1 MENEHTRMWTERE
14 RARPRSGQDGMARH
28 RPEAGPFDVL
38 VIGGGQAG
46 LTVGHHLARRGL
58 RFVILD
64 AELRVGDVWR
74 RRWDSLRLFTPAAY
88 DGLDGLAFPAP
99 AASFPTK
106 DEMADYLEAYASR
119 FELPVRSGT
128 AVDGL
133 QRRDGL
139 YTIRAGAARFEA
151 DQVVVATGS
160 YRTPRTPSFARA
172 LAPGIIQLHSSAYRN
187 PGQLR
192 DGSVL
197 VVGAG
202 NSGAEIALELARAG
216 RTVFLSG
223 RDPGHVPFRIDG
235 RLARLFLTRL
245 ILRFVFHRL
254 LTVRTPFGRKA
265 RARALRQGTPLIR
278 VKPADLVAAGIR
290 RVPRIVAATGGQ
302 PMLEGGGALD
312 VSNVVWCT
320 GYRPDLSWIDL
331 PVFDG
336 DGEPR
341 HDGGVVP
348 GEPGLYFVGMYFLYA
363 MSSGMIHGVGR
374 DAARIADAIAARAP
388 VPRRLA
394 GRDEGLTSAQ
404 VPSVAR

>member
-1 MENEHTRMWTERE
+1 MESERMRTRTDVDRP
-14 RARPRSGQDGMARH
+14 RARSPEDGIARQH
-28 RPEAGPFDVL
+28 PEASRFDVV

-46 LTVGHHLARRGL
+46 LTVGYHLARRGL

-64 AELRVGDVWR
+64 AEPRIGDVWR

-106 DEMADYLEAYASR
+106 DEMADYLEVYASR
-119 FELPVRSGT
+119 FALPVRSGT
-128 AVDGL
+128 VVDSL
-133 QRRDGL
+133 QRYDGG
-139 YTIRAGAARFEA
+139 YTVRAGTSWFEA

-160 YRTPRTPSFARA
+160 YRTPMTPSFASA
-172 LAPGIIQLHSSAYRN
+172 LAPGITQLHSSAYRN

-202 NSGAEIALELARAG
+202 NSGAEIALELARTG
-216 RTVFLSG
+216 RTVLLSG

-235 RLARLFLTRL
+235 WLARLLLTRL
-245 ILRFVFHRL
+245 VLRFVFHRL

-265 RARALRQGTPLIR
+265 RPRALRQGTPLIR
-278 VKPADLVAAGIR
+278 IRPSDLLAAAVR

-302 PMLEGGGALD
+302 PMVEGGGALD

-320 GYRPDLSWIDL
+320 GYRPGFSWIDL

-341 HDGGVVP
+341 HHGGVVP
-348 GEPGLYFVGMYFLYA
+348 GEPGLYFVGLHFLYA

-374 DAARIADAIAARAP
+374 DAARIADVIAARAP
-388 VPRRLA
+388 VPRRLTSRDGSPTSGMPR
-394 GRDEGLTSAQ
+394 GRA
-404 VPSVAR
+404 